1 MTPELEMEMAISYLL
16 ARLETEYWYDVDA
29 NWGGNAHEFYVEDG
43 IFDMGMGSKPH
54 VGRAAVQHFYAWRKS
69 RGARAA
75 RHVVTNFQVRVKN
88 PREATSLCI
97 MSLYAADGEPILPSK
112 PPIMIADVVNEC
124 RRGEDDAWRFVSRT
138 LKPVFTG
145 GEAPT
150 IMTDK

>member
-1 MTPELEMEMAISYLL
+1 MTSEQEMAIWYQLS
-16 ARLETEYWYDVDA
+16 RLETDYWYDVDT
-29 NWGGNAHEFYVEDG
+29 NWGGCAHEFYVDDG

-54 VGRAAVQHFYAWRKS
+54 HGRAAIQHFYAWRKA

-75 RHVVTNFQVRVKN
+75 RHVITNFQVRVKHKS
-88 PREATSLCI
+88 EATALCI

-112 PPIMIADVVNEC
+112 PPIMIADIVNEYV
-124 RRGEDDAWRFVSRT
+124 RGKDDVWRLRSRT